1 MLLALT
7 RRLGLASRY
16 VSGQMLGFGG
26 SHAWVEVIVPDG
38 AGHARVLSLDPT
50 HGRATGYEY
59 VTVAVGRDYADVAP
73 LSGTYRAP
81 FAGSLIA
88 TKRVFMTA
96 LGPRRRRRRRPVAPI
111 A

>member
-1 MLLALT
+1 
-7 RRLGLASRY
+7 
-16 VSGQMLGFGG
+16 MLGFGG

-38 AGHARVLSLDPT
+38 HGQARVLSLDPT
-50 HGRATGYEY
+50 HGRATGFEY
-59 VTVAVGRDYADVAP
+59 VTVAVGRDYSDVAP

-81 FAGSLIA
+81 FAGSLSA

-96 LGPRRRRRRRPVAPI
+96 LGPGDSDDADLRAI

>member
-1 MLLALT
+1 VPCVRQLRHTVLPEA
-7 RRLGLASRY
+7 ASSEQQHAAARY
-16 VSGQMLGFGG
+16 V
-26 SHAWVEVIVPDG
+26 DG
-38 AGHARVLSLDPT
+38 EGRARVLSLDPT

-73 LSGTYRAP
+73 LSGTYRSP

-96 LGPRRRRRRRPVAPI
+96 LGPEECADTGVRAI

>member
-1 MLLALT
+1 
-7 RRLGLASRY
+7 
-16 VSGQMLGFGG
+16 
-26 SHAWVEVIVPDG
+26 VPDG
-38 AGHARVLSLDPT
+38 TGHARVLSLDPT
-50 HGRATGYEY
+50 HGRATGYQY

-81 FAGSLIA
+81 FAGSLTA

-96 LGPRRRRRRRPVAPI
+96 LGSGDRGDADLRAI